1 MNVQFFKWQN
11 GYRTM
16 IIAHFLDKSGKVVR
30 GVGIDLYYENEVCGI
45 VMINS
50 KFTASTEFQ
59 PITRAQF
66 IELLPAEMLEL
77 GLFTLDFLKEVQ
89 P

>member
-1 MNVQFFKWQN
+1 MNVQYFKWQSV
-11 GYRTM
+11 YRKM
-16 IIAHFLDKSGKVVR
+16 IIAHFLDEFGEVVK
-30 GVGIDLYYENEVCGI
+30 GVGIDLYYDDAPCCL

-77 GLFTLDFLKEVQ
+77 GLFTLDFLKEVHS
-89 P
+89 